1 MLNMKSM
8 KNDNPF
14 LYSFLREAAIWRHA
28 ALAYGTYG
36 VNDKGHC
43 EMFEH
48 MKVIDKIYGK
58 VQR

>member
-1 MLNMKSM
+1 M